1 VPGALVLS
9 LGNVFRRKA
18 RLVLTMGT
26 LTLAGAIF
34 MAVLS
39 VRSSLF
45 LSFDEALV
53 YYGYDLSVDMG
64 ESYPTSRLER
74 EAISVE
80 GVVEAEGW
88 LQKGSTRVRESG
100 TESSDYA
107 IIGVPP
113 ETPFLEPVVV
123 EGRWL
128 QAGDRNDIVVNT
140 DFLRD
145 EPDVTIG
152 DTIALKIDNEE
163 QDWDVVGLVTQQYS
177 EPLIYAGYEDLSRSV
192 GESNLANR
200 VVIRLA
206 DDDRDFEA
214 EVAQALENE
223 YKDADLLVGATTTRS
238 EFVETF
244 EMRFN
249 FLTIFLMF
257 MAFLLALVGGLS
269 LAGTMGL
276 NVLERVR
283 EIGVMQAIGAS
294 AGTVQRI
301 IMSEGVAIGILSW
314 ALAAAI
320 GLPLSKLLSAGV
332 GIAFGGEPLSFEF
345 SMAGMVGWLG
355 LAVLIASVSSY
366 LPARRASRMSVREA
380 LDYE

>member
-1 VPGALVLS
+1 
-9 LGNVFRRKA
+9 
-18 RLVLTMGT
+18 
-26 LTLAGAIF
+26 
-34 MAVLS
+34 
-39 VRSSLF
+39 
-45 LSFDEALV
+45 
-53 YYGYDLSVDMG
+53 
-64 ESYPTSRLER
+64 
-74 EAISVE
+74 
-80 GVVEAEGW
+80 
-88 LQKGSTRVRESG
+88 LQ
-100 TESSDYA
+100 
-107 IIGVPP
+107 P
-113 ETPFLEPVVV
+113 
-123 EGRWL
+123 
-128 QAGDRNDIVVNT
+128 GDRNDIVVNT

-152 DTIALKIDNEE
+152 DTIALKIDNQER
-163 QDWDVVGLVTQQYS
+163 DWDVVGLVTQQYS
-177 EPLIYAGYEDLSRSV
+177 ESLIYAGYEDLSRSV

-206 DDDRDFEA
+206 ENDRDFEA

-294 AGTVQRI
+294 TGTVQRI

-314 ALAAAI
+314 VLAAAI

-332 GIAFGGEPLSFEF
+332 GIAFGGEALSFKF
-345 SMAGMVGWLG
+345 SVAGMVVWLG